1 MTSTL
6 TWKRSSHPECWVGFS
21 HVVSDQTLVLLFT
34 RLSILLR
41 WSSSKVLIRGAFLVP
56 PKYLGQQKPKI
67 FWRNVW
73 LFTNFAD
80 YGFIVYF
87 SMCPTHKI
95 VWFCK
100 TEITRFNS
108 ENNCSIF
115 NITEFYSSNQSRITS
130 ILNRNFVLFEILQD
144 YSWIQLQYVARPI
157 QLAKWLTWYKFSF
170 TSTPNVVL

>member
-6 TWKRSSHPECWVGFS
+6 TLKRSSHPEYWVGFS
-21 HVVSDQTLVLLFT
+21 HFVSDQTLVLLFT

-56 PKYLGQQKPKI
+56 SKYLGQQKPKI

-100 TEITRFNS
+100 TEITRLNS
-108 ENNCSIF
+108 ENNCSILLL
-115 NITEFYSSNQSRITS
+115 NIQHLDRKTSFFLLPYFESRFSMIWNRILLVESESNY
-130 ILNRNFVLFEILQD
+130 FD
-144 YSWIQLQYVARPI
+144 P
-157 QLAKWLTWYKFSF
+157 
-170 TSTPNVVL
+170 